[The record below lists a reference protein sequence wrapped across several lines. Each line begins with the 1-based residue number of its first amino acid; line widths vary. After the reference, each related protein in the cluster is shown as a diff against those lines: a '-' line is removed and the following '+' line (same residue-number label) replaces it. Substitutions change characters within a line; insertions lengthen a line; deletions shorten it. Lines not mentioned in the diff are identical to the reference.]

1 MARNQVDNI
10 EVYSDVIKALV
21 TEAANKVEGIEVI
34 DEKAGAKNRRF
45 RGEGVSVYIMPNDKV
60 TIDIFANIFHGYS
73 VPDVVAQVQEVA
85 LKTVE
90 ASTRYTVT
98 SINVTVVSVIFPP
111 NEQ

>member
-1 MARNQVDNI
+1 MAKNHVDNI

-21 TEAANKVEGIEVI
+21 TDAANKVEGVEVI
-34 DEKAGAKNRRF
+34 DEKSGTKGRHF

-60 TIDIFANIFHGYS
+60 TIDIYANIFYGYS
-73 VPDVVAQVQEVA
+73 VPDVVSQVQEVA
-85 LKTVE
+85 SKTVE

-111 NEQ
+111 SEQ